1 MKTFAK
7 DWSFGAAYVSLNLA
21 KISRHKQKLQNPRGA
36 PPKNIKKTQKHTC
49 EIMGAR
55 YFFLGLN
62 KAFIIQI
69 FVLVSTFGEFPFAF
83 WDVLELQI

>member
-36 PPKNIKKTQKHTC
+36 PPKNIKKHKNTL
-49 EIMGAR
+49 AR
-55 YFFLGLN
+55 SWVRD